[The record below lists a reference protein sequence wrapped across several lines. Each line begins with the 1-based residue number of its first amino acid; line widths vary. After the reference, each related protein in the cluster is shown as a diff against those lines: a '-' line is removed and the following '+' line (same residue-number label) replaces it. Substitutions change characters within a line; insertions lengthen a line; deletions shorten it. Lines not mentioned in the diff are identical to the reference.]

1 MGRKLLPAAFH
12 FSAEIR
18 SFART
23 GSPTQFGIQLQLS
36 SKRTTLNMSLTNA
49 IHDSLPYID
58 AEPTLSERA
67 SALALIAEEV
77 GSEQIDSHPL
87 LPPLAQPNFSPLIES
102 ELFRIENK
110 ETLKAID
117 LARYE
122 VLEPPTTSPH
132 SDERTPETLI
142 AWREALQKAYT
153 SQSYLVGRTTNLA
166 LLEKYG
172 KNAWLI
178 GNAQLEDVLRGL
190 EKELA
195 ETKAEIDGV
204 AIERKNAQ
212 EAVGGEV
219 KGLEQAWKR
228 GVGRVLETEVAAE
241 GVRREI
247 LERRREGAR

>member
-1 MGRKLLPAAFH
+1 
-12 FSAEIR
+12 
-18 SFART
+18 
-23 GSPTQFGIQLQLS
+23 
-36 SKRTTLNMSLTNA
+36 MSLTNA

-58 AEPTLSERA
+58 VEPTLSERA
-67 SALALIAEEV
+67 SASALIAQEV
-77 GSEQIDSHPL
+77 GSEQPDGHPS
-87 LPPLAQPNFSPLIES
+87 LPSLAPLHFSPLMES
-102 ELFRIENK
+102 ELLRIENK
-110 ETLKAID
+110 QPLKAID
-117 LARYE
+117 LTRYE
-122 VLEPPTTSPH
+122 ALEPPTTSPD
-132 SDERTPETLI
+132 SDEKAPETLI

-195 ETKAEIDGV
+195 GSKAEIDSV
-204 AIERKNAQ
+204 VIERQNAQ

-219 KGLEQAWKR
+219 KGLEETWKR

-241 GVRREI
+241 EVRQEI

>member
-1 MGRKLLPAAFH
+1 MREAANFTQTQHQDNSITQNKPAH
-12 FSAEIR
+12 
-18 SFART
+18 
-23 GSPTQFGIQLQLS
+23 
-36 SKRTTLNMSLTNA
+36 NMSLTNA

-58 AEPTLSERA
+58 AEPTPSERA
-67 SALALIAEEV
+67 AALALIVEEV
-77 GSEQIDSHPL
+77 GSEQTDSHPS
-87 LPPLAQPNFSPLIES
+87 LPPLAPQHFSPLIES
-102 ELFRIENK
+102 ELLRIENK
-110 ETLKAID
+110 QPLAAID
-117 LARYE
+117 RNRYE
-122 VLEPPTTSPH
+122 AVEPPTTSPH
-132 SDERTPETLI
+132 SDGRTPETLM

-190 EKELA
+190 EMDLGER
-195 ETKAEIDGV
+195 KAEVDGV
-204 AIERKNAQ
+204 VIERKNAQ

-219 KGLEQAWKR
+219 KGLEEAWKR

>member
-1 MGRKLLPAAFH
+1 
-12 FSAEIR
+12 
-18 SFART
+18 
-23 GSPTQFGIQLQLS
+23 
-36 SKRTTLNMSLTNA
+36 MSLTNA

-110 ETLKAID
+110 EALKAID

-122 VLEPPTTSPH
+122 ALEPPTTSPH

-241 GVRREI
+241 GVRRDI